1 MYSRNPE
8 RHARALV
15 GCAFGHTI
23 VGTAEDL
30 RQAKRAIGRAIQFYM
45 AAGLT
50 RDQAV
55 NQVITLAQMLGEL
68 E

>member
-1 MYSRNPE
+1 MRNPE
-8 RHARALV
+8 RRARALV
-15 GCAFGHTI
+15 GCAYGHAV

-45 AAGLT
+45 ASGLT

-55 NQVITLAQMLGEL
+55 SQVVTLAQMLGEL